1 MDQIAG
7 GKTKL
12 KSPTRVHKSSNNT
25 SPNNNNYQKYLTSGQ
40 KVQKQISDKK
50 IKYSPRRVRKMKH
63 KKVLGGREDF
73 SDISRKLLAGKK
85 ESGETAPAASASVPT
100 DQAAPAAPASA
111 PVAPASVPVAPA
123 SVPAAPSIAEKK
135 PRSKNKSS
143 KRLAKRQTKRNNQ
156 RQVRVSKSKILTQD
170 DIKRVERKIAE
181 IRKRKLSDMKK
192 ELEKRGVKTT
202 GKSNR
207 LLKDIYLY
215 SKMSNINFQHEK

>member
-12 KSPTRVHKSSNNT
+12 KSPTRVHKLSNNT

-50 IKYSPRRVRKMKH
+50 IKFSPRRVRKMKP

-73 SDISRKLLAGKK
+73 SDISRKLLAGKN
-85 ESGETAPAASASVPT
+85 ESGETAPAAPASVPT
-100 DQAAPAAPASA
+100 DQAAPATPA
-111 PVAPASVPVAPA
+111 PVLATPASVLATPA
-123 SVPAAPSIAEKK
+123 IAEKR

-215 SKMSNINFQHEK
+215 SKICNVNFQHEK

>member
-12 KSPTRVHKSSNNT
+12 KSPTRVHKLSNNT

-50 IKYSPRRVRKMKH
+50 IKFSPRRVRKMKP

-73 SDISRKLLAGKK
+73 SDISRKLLAGKN
-85 ESGETAPAASASVPT
+85 ESGETAPAAPASVPT
-100 DQAAPAAPASA
+100 DQAAPATPA
-111 PVAPASVPVAPA
+111 
-123 SVPAAPSIAEKK
+123 IAEKR

>member
-12 KSPTRVHKSSNNT
+12 KSPTRVHKLSNNT

-50 IKYSPRRVRKMKH
+50 IKYSPRRVRKMKP

-85 ESGETAPAASASVPT
+85 ESGETAPAPAAPVPT
-100 DQAAPAAPASA
+100 DQAAPAASVPTDQA
-111 PVAPASVPVAPA
+111 VPVAPA
-123 SVPAAPSIAEKK
+123 SVPAALSIAEKK